1 MQGGD
6 SSSVKAAGLPNI
18 VGRSQFGDL
27 NRIEILN
34 TNGALYG
41 SGSDRVLNGV
51 TGDSITGKNQ
61 FLNIDANRSNSIYG
75 NSSTVQPPAISLI
88 PQIRF

>member
-1 MQGGD
+1 MLE
-6 SSSVKAAGLPNI
+6 AGLPNI
-18 VGRSQFGDL
+18 IGRSQFGDL

-51 TGDSITGKNQ
+51 TGDAVTGKNQ
-61 FLNIDANRSNSIYG
+61 FLNLDASRSNSIYG
-75 NSSTVQPPAISLI
+75 SSTTVQPPSITLI
-88 PQIRF
+88 PQIRY